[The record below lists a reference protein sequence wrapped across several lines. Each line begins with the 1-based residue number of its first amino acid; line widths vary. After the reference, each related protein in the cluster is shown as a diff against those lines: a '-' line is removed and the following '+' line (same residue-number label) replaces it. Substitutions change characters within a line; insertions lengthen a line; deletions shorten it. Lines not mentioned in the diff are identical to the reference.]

1 MVRFRPNWAQEELFH
16 GLWFRNTILKVR
28 QLGISTFCAVYM
40 LDLCLFGK
48 NQHCGIIDKTLED
61 GEAKLR
67 KIAFAYEHLDY
78 LPESPTM
85 EDRALAALGKMVKE
99 GCAVVE
105 KRATRMAWSTNGSV
119 DVGVNLRG
127 STLQFLHISE
137 FSYTALHDPARAR
150 KIRTGALNTVGKS
163 CVVVMESTHEG
174 GEGRSGLPVDGA
186 GHGDGGQA
194 SFQPGFQVFLFF
206 MDPASGVLPGG
217 GGTEAG

>member
-85 EDRALAALGKMVKE
+85 EDRAV
-99 GCAVVE
+99 
-105 KRATRMAWSTNGSV
+105 
-119 DVGVNLRG
+119 
-127 STLQFLHISE
+127 
-137 FSYTALHDPARAR
+137 SYTHLRPGSAVKQLSGQEPVWLHCTFTKTSIP
-150 KIRTGALNTVGKS
+150 
-163 CVVVMESTHEG
+163 
-174 GEGRSGLPVDGA
+174 
-186 GHGDGGQA
+186 
-194 SFQPGFQVFLFF
+194 
-206 MDPASGVLPGG
+206 
-217 GGTEAG
+217 

>member
-16 GLWFRNTILKVR
+16 GLWFCNTILKVR

-119 DVGVNLRG
+119 DVGLISAGPLSSFFIFPSFPTRLCTIRRG
-127 STLQFLHISE
+127 PGRS
-137 FSYTALHDPARAR
+137 ARAR
-150 KIRTGALNTVGKS
+150 
-163 CVVVMESTHEG
+163 
-174 GEGRSGLPVDGA
+174 
-186 GHGDGGQA
+186 
-194 SFQPGFQVFLFF
+194 
-206 MDPASGVLPGG
+206 
-217 GGTEAG
+217 